1 MLGCLDKTA
10 LALCAAAFLL
20 TGVPMSSAQ
29 AEASTSAESASEF
42 PIEMAALVA
51 ATAQLFEAVE
61 SSFERRP
68 GSDPVISIPDAI
80 TPATVDAFD
89 TKASVL
95 TARGAVDHLTAY
107 RIEWYPLDRFLGS
120 ADFMGTWDENRNL
133 VCGFVTWDLT
143 VPEAPEL
150 ESVTATFLDVS
161 NLAVGSDEQIHAALL
176 EANCAFGAIDPNYAF
191 FE

>member
-1 MLGCLDKTA
+1 MLGCLKKSA
-10 LALCAAAFLL
+10 LVLCAAAVVL
-20 TGVPMSSAQ
+20 TGAPMTH
-29 AEASTSAESASEF
+29 AEAAASTEPSSEF

-61 SSFERRP
+61 SSFERAPARE
-68 GSDPVISIPDAI
+68 PVITIPDAI
-80 TPATVDAFD
+80 TPAALDALD
-89 TKASVL
+89 AKASVL
-95 TARGAVDHLTAY
+95 TSRGAVDHLTAY
-107 RIEWYPLDRFLGS
+107 RIEWYPMDRFLGS

-143 VPEAPEL
+143 QPESPEL
-150 ESVTATFLDVS
+150 ESVAATFLDVS
-161 NLAVGSDEQIHAALL
+161 ELATGSDAQIHGALL

>member
-1 MLGCLDKTA
+1 
-10 LALCAAAFLL
+10 
-20 TGVPMSSAQ
+20 
-29 AEASTSAESASEF
+29 
-42 PIEMAALVA
+42 MAALVA

>member
-1 MLGCLDKTA
+1 MLGRLKISG
-10 LALCAAAFLL
+10 LAWCSAAVVL
-20 TGVPMSSAQ
+20 TGAPMAHAETLTST
-29 AEASTSAESASEF
+29 EASSEF

-61 SSFERRP
+61 SNFGHDSGRE
-68 GSDPVISIPDAI
+68 PVISITNAI
-80 TPATVDAFD
+80 TPAAVDAFD
-89 TKASVL
+89 AKASVL
-95 TARGAVDHLTAY
+95 TSRGAVDHLTAY
-107 RIEWYPLDRFLGS
+107 RIEWYPMDRFLGS

-143 VPEAPEL
+143 QPESPEL

-161 NLAVGSDEQIHAALL
+161 ELATGSDAQIHGALL